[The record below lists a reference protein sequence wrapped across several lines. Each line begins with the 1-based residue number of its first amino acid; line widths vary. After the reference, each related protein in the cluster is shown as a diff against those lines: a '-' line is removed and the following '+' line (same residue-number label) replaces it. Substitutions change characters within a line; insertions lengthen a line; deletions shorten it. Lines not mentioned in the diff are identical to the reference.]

1 MNSGFGGAYGLG
13 GGSVV
18 HHAAQ
23 HRHHSQGTAR
33 RVVIIVVIVIV
44 IALVSALET
53 CIAIDTTDN
62 SYLGAA
68 NRTVHGRG
76 WVVFAT
82 AAQGCVVGAE
92 AAAGAAIALLLL
104 RSFRNEFRE
113 ANSEVQNGMAAGVE
127 HGSLAHSEK
136 WYVSND
142 LVLYG
147 DQRHRRLPLTMT
159 TR

>member
-1 MNSGFGGAYGLG
+1 M
-13 GGSVV
+13 
-18 HHAAQ
+18 
-23 HRHHSQGTAR
+23 
-33 RVVIIVVIVIV
+33 
-44 IALVSALET
+44 
-53 CIAIDTTDN
+53 
-62 SYLGAA
+62 
-68 NRTVHGRG
+68 
-76 WVVFAT
+76 
-82 AAQGCVVGAE
+82 VVGYLVDRLWAPGV
-92 AAAGAAIALLLL
+92 AAACLAVPAAGAAIALLLL